1 MSDRIDLMTQGLPG
15 KIAERAGGTAASR
28 KSGGP
33 EVPALDTRGAPMA
46 EGDRVELTSSAR
58 LLERLEKTFDS
69 FPELDRARV
78 DAVKDAIKNGDY
90 RVDADRIA
98 AALIVSDRQ
107 LGR

>member
-1 MSDRIDLMTQGLPG
+1 MSDRIDPMTQGLPG
-15 KIAERAGGTAASR
+15 KIAERSGGTAASR
-28 KSGGP
+28 KAGGAD
-33 EVPALDTRGAPMA
+33 VPAREVKGTPMA
-46 EGDRVELTSSAR
+46 EGDKVELTSGAR

-69 FPELDRARV
+69 FPDLDRARV

-90 RVDADRIA
+90 QVDADRIA